1 MATTQFIT
9 VSIDSGYAHSH
20 QFSLRLLTRSLVQAT
35 EIAMTLTEL
44 RYIVTLA
51 QEQHFGRAASKC
63 SVSQPTLS
71 VGVKKLEDEL
81 GVALF
86 ERTRNAVRVTP
97 QGELIISQA
106 QKVLEEALT
115 IKQLA
120 KAAHDQLSSSLRV
133 GAIYTIGPYLFP
145 HLVPQLA
152 KRAANMPLYI
162 EENFTAVLRRKLRMG
177 ELDAIII
184 ALPFNEPDVLTT
196 PLYDESFRV
205 LLPCG
210 HHLEQQAEI
219 DPADLVQEHLL
230 LLGEGHCFRDQL
242 LEACPILA
250 NKKEGATDVDGGGI
264 EATSLETI
272 RHMVAS
278 GMGVSVLPQSAVVD
292 HHYAPNLL
300 STRPFRKPV
309 PGRTVALAWRASFP
323 RPKAIDALIDAFLP
337 NGAL

>member
-1 MATTQFIT
+1 
-9 VSIDSGYAHSH
+9 
-20 QFSLRLLTRSLVQAT
+20 
-35 EIAMTLTEL
+35 MTLTEL
-44 RYIVTLA
+44 RYVVTLA
-51 QEQHFGRAASKC
+51 QEQHFGRAAAKC
-63 SVSQPTLS
+63 FVSQPTLS

-97 QGELIISQA
+97 QGELIVSQA
-106 QKVLEEALT
+106 QKVLEEAST

-120 KAAHDQLSSSLRV
+120 KAGHDQLSSPLRV
-133 GAIYTIGPYLFP
+133 GAIYTVGPYLFP

-152 KRAANMPLYI
+152 QRAANMPLYI

-184 ALPFNEPDVLTT
+184 ALPFNEPDVLTI
-196 PLYDESFRV
+196 PLYDEPFRV

-210 HHLEQQAEI
+210 HRLEQQAEI
-219 DPADLVQEHLL
+219 DSADLAQENLL

-242 LEACPILA
+242 LEACPVLVNQKDTA
-250 NKKEGATDVDGGGI
+250 ADGGGI

-300 STRPFRKPV
+300 STRPFRQPV

-323 RPKAIDALIDAFLP
+323 RPKAIDALTDALLQCSV
-337 NGAL
+337 G